1 MGDPKEI
8 ATTLTKYLFAQTS
21 KDLSNRKQIFRLI
34 ARKLGAL
41 EEFEGAAEADTAEE
55 DEDEAL
61 FALLSN
67 PETIKKKMLQAI
79 HGGLDGRDAQMVRQ
93 AMNYINDIQAQE
105 YMTSLEVEIVPYTI
119 ADTSLSDIV
128 LRAEDSVVEQIEK
141 ALALRVQY
149 GRVEDAV
156 EPFEDEDDG

>member
-1 MGDPKEI
+1 MATINEI
-8 ATTLTKYLFAQTS
+8 AATLTKYIYAQTV
-21 KDLSNRKQIFRLI
+21 KEAPRRKEIYRLI

-41 EEFEGAAEADTAEE
+41 EEFEGASEVGTEE
-55 DEDEAL
+55 DDEAL

-119 ADTSLSDIV
+119 ADTSLADIV
-128 LRAEDSVVEQIEK
+128 LRAEDSVVERIEK

-149 GRVEDAV
+149 GRVEDAI
-156 EPFEDEDDG
+156 EPLEDEDNG